1 MTRDDRNPLTAMLLL
16 ARLEAFAGFVREAR
30 ELAEL
35 PRGFAGGHG
44 DGQRNV
50 ETAAATLHR
59 DQKPRVGPVVDMV
72 RHAGRFT
79 AEEKH
84 VPIRIGEVRVGQG
97 GFGREEHKP
106 AALAAPPLLE
116 AVEVDMPG
124 ERRHFEIVH
133 AGPPE
138 VAVGEVETGRLDD
151 VDGDAEAGGEPQDGS
166 RVAGNVGL
174 VEGDA
179 EGRQGTDRDQS
190 CTMATVVGRA
200 TAAGRSGV
208 AFAAEC
214 DYSGAIVN
222 SNQRRRIWN

>member
-1 MTRDDRNPLTAMLLL
+1 MTRDDRNPLTAMLFLT
-16 ARLEAFAGFVREAR
+16 RLEAFAGFVREAR

-44 DGQRNV
+44 DGQRDI

-79 AEEKH
+79 AEEKYI
-84 VPIRIGEVRVGQG
+84 PIRIGEIRIGQG
-97 GFGREEHKP
+97 SPGREKQQP
-106 AALAAPPLLE
+106 AALSEPPLLE
-116 AVEVDMPG
+116 AVEIDVPCQG
-124 ERRHFEIVH
+124 RHFEIVH

-174 VEGDA
+174 VEGRC
-179 EGRQGTDRDQS
+179 GRRPRG
-190 CTMATVVGRA
+190 
-200 TAAGRSGV
+200 
-208 AFAAEC
+208 
-214 DYSGAIVN
+214 
-222 SNQRRRIWN
+222 